1 MSEKLPLS
9 GVNVLEQCGWNG
21 VLTGRLLAEAGA
33 HVIRAFPKNKDP
45 LDSEPPFFGKALMTC
60 APASAKS
67 LPVNT
72 PFQPH
77 CSSTFTPESGSFSLI
92 LYF

>member
-45 LDSEPPFFGKALMTC
+45 LDSEPPFFGD
-60 APASAKS
+60 SEIS
-67 LPVNT
+67 I
-72 PFQPH
+72 Q
-77 CSSTFTPESGSFSLI
+77 STWFNAGKQLFTLAE
-92 LYF
+92 